1 MAIYTLE
8 RLRTSSCL
16 IYGDGCWRIP
26 GVPLFSAHIDTGKL
40 KRVGS
45 LTHINRGERWVGKN
59 QRIAFQLPYVWAV
72 AAGVTH
78 SIEGSFLPQLIL
90 PQNPVLEQLKSGCS

>member
-59 QRIAFQLPYVWAV
+59 QRIALYVLMSGLLLQVLPTLLK
-72 AAGVTH
+72 GL
-78 SIEGSFLPQLIL
+78 SFLKIPF
-90 PQNPVLEQLKSGCS
+90 

>member
-45 LTHINRGERWVGKN
+45 LTHINGGKVGRQKPKDCP
-59 QRIAFQLPYVWAV
+59 LCPYVWAV

-90 PQNPVLEQLKSGCS
+90 PQNPFLEQLKRGCS